1 MQAPRDESPSHH
13 SRDRDFGFPLFCNF
27 FRKIINRFALP
38 IIRSDKESLSATL
51 IGIGTIQF

>member
-1 MQAPRDESPSHH
+1 MNPRLIVHVIVILAF
-13 SRDRDFGFPLFCNF
+13 RFFAVF

-51 IGIGTIQF
+51 IGTIQL